1 MLEKTR
7 ALPYT
12 LHREKGGEWTQM
24 YENLREATEFP
35 EKNENTAA
43 KANELKTK
51 SIHFKV
57 SAYDPRGIEQW
68 LSERAAKGEFL
79 LHGSDF
85 ALGEPRDCRYHLE
98 PALDD
103 ADPDKR
109 TRETR
114 AQMGWDYVCRTKDGI
129 FYIWRG
135 GMSARAPS
143 PRPCTDSYGYRRL
156 RKKLRRSYFL
166 PMIFLVVDIWLVYFL
181 FSALSLPVMSFLT
194 MEKSE
199 IIQFVSIIL
208 GSILGILSEAK
219 ERNEMW
225 TLKRAMEACERVE
238 KMPHN
243 RWAKAN
249 RALTIIAGVL
259 ALALIFWRVNDTAY
273 GDSYDEPPLPYIGTE
288 MLGGER
294 GSDWYG
300 VRDLSTLL
308 GGHVYSV
315 GETPYAGTIDT
326 WMQYS
331 TELDFYVPRISVL
344 AVPLTHEL
352 RDYFMGS
359 DAQTLSLDS
368 FDEAYYAE
376 NTSGDTQFLILRR
389 GGEVLY
395 FRTAAGD
402 DLRDRLEEFAEL
414 FDQYAALS

>member
-1 MLEKTR
+1 MD
-7 ALPYT
+7 
-12 LHREKGGEWTQM
+12 
-24 YENLREATEFP
+24 ENLREATEFP

-68 LSERAAKGEFL
+68 LSERAAEGKLLLRGDEFVI
-79 LHGSDF
+79 
-85 ALGEPRDCRYHLE
+85 GEPCECRYHLE

-156 RKKLRRSYFL
+156 RKKMRGSYFL
-166 PMIFLVVDIWLVYFL
+166 PLISLAAFAAIVYIL
-181 FSALSLPVMSFLT
+181 AYLPKLPILSLITMTKSAALQIIPLLLSCFLA
-194 MEKSE
+194 
-199 IIQFVSIIL
+199 L
-208 GSILGILSEAK
+208 LSDAQ
-219 ERNEMW
+219 ERREMRA
-225 TLKRAMEACERVE
+225 LKRAMEDCERTE
-238 KMPHN
+238 KMQRN
-243 RWAKAN
+243 RWARLN
-249 RALTIIAGVL
+249 RLFGIVMSVLPLMLIIYVGSGSPYSEA
-259 ALALIFWRVNDTAY
+259 
-273 GDSYDEPPLPYIGTE
+273 YDEPTLPYLRAE
-288 MLGGER
+288 ELGGDPF
-294 GSDWYG
+294 DWCYQ
-300 VRDLSTLL
+300 RDLSTPL

-315 GETPYAGTIDT
+315 GETPHAGMIDD
-326 WMQYS
+326 WEQLS
-331 TELDFYVPRISVL
+331 TEVDFFAPRISAL
-344 AVPLTHEL
+344 AKPLTREL

-359 DAQTLSLDS
+359 GAQTLSIDG

-376 NTSGDTQFLILRR
+376 FIKPNTRLPNEPDEVHQFLILCR

>member
-1 MLEKTR
+1 MN
-7 ALPYT
+7 
-12 LHREKGGEWTQM
+12 
-24 YENLREATEFP
+24 ENLREATELP
-35 EKNENTAA
+35 EKSETAA
-43 KANELKTK
+43 EADEPKTRN
-51 SIHFKV
+51 IRFKV

-68 LSERAAKGEFL
+68 LSERAAEGKLLLRGDEFVI
-79 LHGSDF
+79 
-85 ALGEPRDCRYHLE
+85 GEPCECRYHLE

-135 GMSARAPS
+135 GKTTRAPS
-143 PRPCTDSYGYRRL
+143 PRPCTDSYGYRTL

-199 IIQFVSIIL
+199 VIQFVSIIL

-238 KMPHN
+238 KMPRN
-243 RWAKAN
+243 RWAKAD

-273 GDSYDEPPLPYIGTE
+273 GDSYDEPPLPYYLRAE
-288 MLGGER
+288 ELGGR
-294 GSDWYG
+294 AYDRCD
-300 VRDLSTLL
+300 VRDFSTPL
-308 GGHVYSV
+308 GGHVCSV
-315 GETPYAGTIDT
+315 GETPYAGKIDD
-326 WMQYS
+326 WWQYS
-331 TELDFYVPRISVL
+331 TEVDFYAPRISAL

-359 DAQTLSLDS
+359 DAQALSLDG

-402 DLRDRLEEFAEL
+402 DLREHLEEFAEL

>member
-1 MLEKTR
+1 MN
-7 ALPYT
+7 
-12 LHREKGGEWTQM
+12 
-24 YENLREATEFP
+24 ENLREATELP
-35 EKNENTAA
+35 EKSETAA
-43 KANELKTK
+43 EADEPKTRN
-51 SIHFKV
+51 IRFKV

-68 LSERAAKGEFL
+68 LSERAAEGKLLLRGDEFVI
-79 LHGSDF
+79 
-85 ALGEPRDCRYHLE
+85 GEPCECRYHLE

-143 PRPCTDSYGYRRL
+143 PRPCTDSYGYRTL

-199 IIQFVSIIL
+199 VIQFVSIIL

-238 KMPHN
+238 KMPRN
-243 RWAKAN
+243 RWAKAD

-331 TELDFYVPRISVL
+331 TELDYVPRISVL

>member
-1 MLEKTR
+1 MD
-7 ALPYT
+7 
-12 LHREKGGEWTQM
+12 
-24 YENLREATEFP
+24 ENLREATEFP
-35 EKNENTAA
+35 EKNETTAA
-43 KANELKTK
+43 EADEPKTK

-68 LSERAAKGEFL
+68 LSERAAEGKLLLRGDEFVI
-79 LHGSDF
+79 
-85 ALGEPRDCRYHLE
+85 GEPCECRYHLE

-156 RKKLRRSYFL
+156 RKKMRGSYFL
-166 PMIFLVVDIWLVYFL
+166 PLVSLAAFAAIVYIL
-181 FSALSLPVMSFLT
+181 AYLPELPILSLITMTKSTALQIIALLLSCFLA
-194 MEKSE
+194 
-199 IIQFVSIIL
+199 L
-208 GSILGILSEAK
+208 LSDAQ
-219 ERNEMW
+219 ERREMRA
-225 TLKRAMEACERVE
+225 LKRAMEDCERTE
-238 KMPHN
+238 KMQRN
-243 RWAKAN
+243 RWARLN
-249 RALTIIAGVL
+249 RLLGIVMSVL
-259 ALALIFWRVNDTAY
+259 PLMLIVSVGSGSPYSEA
-273 GDSYDEPPLPYIGTE
+273 YDEPTLPYLRAE
-288 MLGGER
+288 ELGGNPF
-294 GSDWYG
+294 DWCYQ
-300 VRDLSTLL
+300 RDLSTPL

-315 GETPYAGTIDT
+315 GETPHAGMIDD
-326 WMQYS
+326 WEQLS
-331 TELDFYVPRISVL
+331 TEVDFYAPRISAL
-344 AVPLTHEL
+344 AKPLTREL

-359 DAQTLSLDS
+359 GAQTLSIDG

-376 NTSGDTQFLILRR
+376 FIKPNTRLPNEPDEVHQFLILRR

-414 FDQYAALS
+414 FDQYAT

>member
-1 MLEKTR
+1 MD
-7 ALPYT
+7 
-12 LHREKGGEWTQM
+12 
-24 YENLREATEFP
+24 ENLREATEFP
-35 EKNENTAA
+35 EKNETTAA
-43 KANELKTK
+43 EADEPKTK

-68 LSERAAKGEFL
+68 LSERAAEGKLLLRGDEFVI
-79 LHGSDF
+79 
-85 ALGEPRDCRYHLE
+85 GEPCECRYHLE

-156 RKKLRRSYFL
+156 RKKMRGSYFL
-166 PMIFLVVDIWLVYFL
+166 PLASLAAFAAIVYIL
-181 FSALSLPVMSFLT
+181 AYLPELPILSLITMTKSAALQIIALLLSCFLA
-194 MEKSE
+194 
-199 IIQFVSIIL
+199 L
-208 GSILGILSEAK
+208 LSDAQ
-219 ERNEMW
+219 ERREMRA
-225 TLKRAMEACERVE
+225 LKRAMEDCERTE
-238 KMPHN
+238 KMQRN
-243 RWAKAN
+243 RWARLN
-249 RALTIIAGVL
+249 RLLGIVMSVL
-259 ALALIFWRVNDTAY
+259 PLMLIVSVGSGSPYSEA
-273 GDSYDEPPLPYIGTE
+273 YDEPTLPYLRAE
-288 MLGGER
+288 ELGGNPF
-294 GSDWYG
+294 DWCYQ
-300 VRDLSTLL
+300 RDLSTPL

-315 GETPYAGTIDT
+315 GETPHAGMIDD
-326 WMQYS
+326 WEQLS
-331 TELDFYVPRISVL
+331 TEVDFYAPRISAL
-344 AVPLTHEL
+344 AKPLTREL

-359 DAQTLSLDS
+359 GAQTLSIDG

-376 NTSGDTQFLILRR
+376 FIKPNTRLPNEPDEVHQFLILRR

-414 FDQYAALS
+414 FDQYAT

>member
-1 MLEKTR
+1 MD
-7 ALPYT
+7 
-12 LHREKGGEWTQM
+12 
-24 YENLREATEFP
+24 ENLREATEFP
-35 EKNENTAA
+35 EKNETTAA
-43 KANELKTK
+43 EADEPKTK

-68 LSERAAKGEFL
+68 LSERAAEGKLLLRGDEFVI
-79 LHGSDF
+79 
-85 ALGEPRDCRYHLE
+85 GEPCECRYHLE

-156 RKKLRRSYFL
+156 RKKMRGSYFL
-166 PMIFLVVDIWLVYFL
+166 PLVSLAAFAAIVYIL
-181 FSALSLPVMSFLT
+181 AYLPELPILSLITMTKSAALQIIALLLSCFLA
-194 MEKSE
+194 
-199 IIQFVSIIL
+199 L
-208 GSILGILSEAK
+208 LSDAQ
-219 ERNEMW
+219 ERREMRA
-225 TLKRAMEACERVE
+225 LKRAMEDCERTE
-238 KMPHN
+238 KMQRN
-243 RWAKAN
+243 RWARLN
-249 RALTIIAGVL
+249 RLLGIVMSVL
-259 ALALIFWRVNDTAY
+259 PLMLIVSVGSGSPYSEA
-273 GDSYDEPPLPYIGTE
+273 YDEPTLPYLRAE
-288 MLGGER
+288 ELGGNPF
-294 GSDWYG
+294 DWCYQ
-300 VRDLSTLL
+300 RDLSTPL

-315 GETPYAGTIDT
+315 GETPHAGMIDD
-326 WMQYS
+326 WEQLS
-331 TELDFYVPRISVL
+331 TEVDFYAPRISAL
-344 AVPLTHEL
+344 AKPLTREL

-359 DAQTLSLDS
+359 GAQTLSLDG
-368 FDEAYYAE
+368 FGEAYYAE
-376 NTSGDTQFLILRR
+376 FIKPNTRLPNEPDEVHQFLILRR

>member
-1 MLEKTR
+1 MD
-7 ALPYT
+7 
-12 LHREKGGEWTQM
+12 
-24 YENLREATEFP
+24 ENLHEATEFP
-35 EKNENTAA
+35 EKNETTAA
-43 KANELKTK
+43 EADEPKTK

-68 LSERAAKGEFL
+68 LSERAAEGKLLLRGDEFVI
-79 LHGSDF
+79 
-85 ALGEPRDCRYHLE
+85 GEPCECRYHLE

-156 RKKLRRSYFL
+156 RKKMRGSYFL
-166 PMIFLVVDIWLVYFL
+166 PLVSLAAFAAIVYIL
-181 FSALSLPVMSFLT
+181 AYLPELPILSLITMTKSAALQIIALLLSCFLA
-194 MEKSE
+194 
-199 IIQFVSIIL
+199 L
-208 GSILGILSEAK
+208 LSDAQ
-219 ERNEMW
+219 ERREMRA
-225 TLKRAMEACERVE
+225 LKRAMEDCERTE
-238 KMPHN
+238 KMQRN
-243 RWAKAN
+243 RWARLN
-249 RALTIIAGVL
+249 RLLGIVMSVL
-259 ALALIFWRVNDTAY
+259 PLMLIVSVGSGSPYSEA
-273 GDSYDEPPLPYIGTE
+273 YDEPTLPYLRAE
-288 MLGGER
+288 ELGGNPF
-294 GSDWYG
+294 DWCYQ
-300 VRDLSTLL
+300 RDLSTPL

-315 GETPYAGTIDT
+315 GETPHAGMIDD
-326 WMQYS
+326 WEQLS
-331 TELDFYVPRISVL
+331 TEVDFYAPRISAL
-344 AVPLTHEL
+344 AKPLTREL

-359 DAQTLSLDS
+359 GAQTLSIDG

-376 NTSGDTQFLILRR
+376 FIKPNTRLPNEPDEVHQFLILRR

-414 FDQYAALS
+414 FDQYAT

>member
-1 MLEKTR
+1 MLEKIR

-24 YENLREATEFP
+24 DENLREAAEFP

-68 LSERAAKGEFL
+68 LSERAAEGEFL

-156 RKKLRRSYFL
+156 RKKMRGSYFL
-166 PMIFLVVDIWLVYFL
+166 PLVSLAAFAAIVYIL
-181 FSALSLPVMSFLT
+181 AYLPELPILSLITMTKSAALQIIALLLSCFLA
-194 MEKSE
+194 
-199 IIQFVSIIL
+199 L
-208 GSILGILSEAK
+208 LSDAQ
-219 ERNEMW
+219 ERREMRA
-225 TLKRAMEACERVE
+225 LKRAMEDCERTG
-238 KMPHN
+238 KMQRN
-243 RWAKAN
+243 RWARLN
-249 RALTIIAGVL
+249 RLFGIVMSVL
-259 ALALIFWRVNDTAY
+259 PLMLIVSVGNGSPYSEA
-273 GDSYDEPPLPYIGTE
+273 YDEPLLPYIGSE
-288 MLGGER
+288 ALGGET
-294 GSDWYG
+294 GEWYE
-300 VRDLSTLL
+300 VRDLTTLL
-308 GGHVYSV
+308 FGRVRSV
-315 GETPYAGTIDT
+315 GETPYVERVND
-326 WMQYS
+326 WWQYS
-331 TELDFYVPRISVL
+331 TEVDFFAPRISVL
-344 AVPLTHEL
+344 AKPLTREL
-352 RDYFMGS
+352 RNYFMGGG
-359 DAQTLSLDS
+359 AQTLSIDG
-368 FDEAYYAE
+368 FDEAYYAK
-376 NTSGDTQFLILRR
+376 NTSGDTQFLILQR

-414 FDQYAALS
+414 FDRYAT

>member
-1 MLEKTR
+1 MDERLHKLSRR
-7 ALPYT
+7 AAEETACTNDAANTPD
-12 LHREKGGEWTQM
+12 GET
-24 YENLREATEFP
+24 EA
-35 EKNENTAA
+35 
-43 KANELKTK
+43 KTK
-51 SIHFKV
+51 SIRFKV

-68 LSERAAKGEFL
+68 LSERAAEGEFL
-79 LHGSDF
+79 LRGSDF
-85 ALGEPRDCRYHLE
+85 TRGEPRECRYHLE

-103 ADPDKR
+103 DDPDER

-114 AQMGWDYVCRTKDGI
+114 AQMGWDYVCRTQDGI

-135 GMSARAPS
+135 DKTARAPS

-166 PMIFLVVDIWLVYFL
+166 PMIYLVADIWLVYFL
-181 FSALSLPVMSFLT
+181 FRALSLPVMSFLT

-199 IIQFVSIIL
+199 VIQFVSIIL

-219 ERNEMW
+219 ERNEMR

-238 KMPHN
+238 KMPRN

-249 RALTIIAGVL
+249 RALTIIVGIL
-259 ALALIFWRVNDTAY
+259 ALALIFWRVDDTAY
-273 GDSYDEPPLPYIGTE
+273 GDSYDEPPLPYIGAE

-294 GSDWYG
+294 KPDWYG
-300 VRDLSTLL
+300 VRNLSTPL

-331 TELDFYVPRISVL
+331 TELDFYAPRISVL
-344 AVPLTHEL
+344 DVPLTHEL

-359 DAQTLSLDS
+359 DAQMLSIDA
-368 FDEAYYAE
+368 FDEAYYAGFASPNVRFPNE
-376 NTSGDTQFLILRR
+376 PDEVSQFLILRR

-395 FRTAAGD
+395 FRTEAPD
-402 DLRDRLEEFAEL
+402 DLRDRLDEFAAI
-414 FDQYAALS
+414 FDQYSELS

>member
-1 MLEKTR
+1 MD
-7 ALPYT
+7 
-12 LHREKGGEWTQM
+12 
-24 YENLREATEFP
+24 ENLREATEFP
-35 EKNENTAA
+35 EKNETTAA

-68 LSERAAKGEFL
+68 LSERAAEGEFL

-156 RKKLRRSYFL
+156 RKKMRGSYFL
-166 PMIFLVVDIWLVYFL
+166 PLVSLASFAAIVYIL
-181 FSALSLPVMSFLT
+181 AYLPELPILSLITMTKSAALQIIALLLGCFLA
-194 MEKSE
+194 
-199 IIQFVSIIL
+199 L
-208 GSILGILSEAK
+208 LSDAQ
-219 ERNEMW
+219 ERREMRA
-225 TLKRAMEACERVE
+225 LKRAMEDCERTE
-238 KMPHN
+238 KMQRN
-243 RWAKAN
+243 RWARLN
-249 RALTIIAGVL
+249 RLFGIVMSVL
-259 ALALIFWRVNDTAY
+259 PLMLIVSVGSGSPYSEA
-273 GDSYDEPPLPYIGTE
+273 YDEPPLPYIGSE
-288 MLGGER
+288 ALGGET
-294 GSDWYG
+294 GEWYE
-300 VRDLSTLL
+300 VRDLTTPLF
-308 GGHVYSV
+308 GRVRSV
-315 GETPYAGTIDT
+315 GETPYVERVND
-326 WMQYS
+326 WWQYS
-331 TELDFYVPRISVL
+331 TEVDFFAPRISAL
-344 AVPLTHEL
+344 AKPLTREL
-352 RDYFMGS
+352 RNYFMGGG
-359 DAQTLSLDS
+359 AQALSLDG
-368 FDEAYYAE
+368 FDEAYYAK
-376 NTSGDTQFLILRR
+376 NVSGDTQFLILRR

-414 FDQYAALS
+414 FDRYAT

>member
-1 MLEKTR
+1 MDET
-7 ALPYT
+7 
-12 LHREKGGEWTQM
+12 
-24 YENLREATEFP
+24 LREATEFP
-35 EKNENTAA
+35 EKNETTAA
-43 KANELKTK
+43 KADEPKTK

-68 LSERAAKGEFL
+68 LSERAAEGKLLLRGDEFVI
-79 LHGSDF
+79 
-85 ALGEPRDCRYHLE
+85 GEPCECRYHLE

-156 RKKLRRSYFL
+156 RKKMRGSYFL
-166 PMIFLVVDIWLVYFL
+166 PLVSLASFAVIVYIL
-181 FSALSLPVMSFLT
+181 AYLPKLPILSLITMTKSAALQIIPLLLSCFLA
-194 MEKSE
+194 
-199 IIQFVSIIL
+199 L
-208 GSILGILSEAK
+208 LSDAQ
-219 ERNEMW
+219 ERREMRA
-225 TLKRAMEACERVE
+225 LKRAMEDCERTE
-238 KMPHN
+238 KMQRN
-243 RWAKAN
+243 RWARLN
-249 RALTIIAGVL
+249 RLFGIVMSVLPLMLIIYVGSGSPYSEA
-259 ALALIFWRVNDTAY
+259 
-273 GDSYDEPPLPYIGTE
+273 YDEPTLPYLRAE
-288 MLGGER
+288 ELGGDPF
-294 GSDWYG
+294 DWCYQ
-300 VRDLSTLL
+300 RDLSTPL

-315 GETPYAGTIDT
+315 GETPHAGMIDD
-326 WMQYS
+326 WEQLS
-331 TELDFYVPRISVL
+331 TEVDFFAPRISAL
-344 AVPLTHEL
+344 AKPLTREL

-359 DAQTLSLDS
+359 GAQTISLDS